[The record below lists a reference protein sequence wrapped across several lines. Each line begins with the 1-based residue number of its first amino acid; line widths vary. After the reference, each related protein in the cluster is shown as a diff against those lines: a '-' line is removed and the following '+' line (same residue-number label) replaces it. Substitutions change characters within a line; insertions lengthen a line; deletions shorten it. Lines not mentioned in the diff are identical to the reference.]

1 MRNIVFHSI
10 AGKFALDGILCSAG
24 SVSVWISA
32 LDHKSVND
40 PVEGQTVIKIVLY
53 QLYKICD
60 CDGCGVCIQLYID
73 LAIILYGDGSM
84 MGSCQLLAG
93 IDHSCSCHLCIL
105 GTIGKFSVC
114 AVCILCTV
122 CGVVCRSF
130 GFM

>member
-1 MRNIVFHSI
+1 M
-10 AGKFALDGILCSAG
+10 
-24 SVSVWISA
+24 
-32 LDHKSVND
+32 
-40 PVEGQTVIKIVLY
+40 EGQTIIKIVLY

-60 CDGCGVCIQLYID
+60 CDGCSVCIQLYID
-73 LAIILYGDGSM
+73 LAIVLYGDGSM
-84 MGSCQLLAG
+84 MSSCQLLTD

-122 CGVVCRSF
+122 CGAVCRSF